1 MTNRSLNL
9 YPILA
14 NKADKKSIL
23 RFYKDNHYSARFIG
37 YDSCYLIKENDNII
51 ASVIISLANEWQQIK
66 PAAEDILPEHSQD
79 LPQDKLGVNPLA
91 NSCTNSYT
99 NSYTNL
105 QAKHVQKKPQ
115 YLLHALLVAPDYRKL
130 GYAEHL
136 VKYTIAH
143 HQPLVCFAQASL
155 SRLYLKSGFT
165 LIVDYLLSKRLNPA
179 LLNRLQQYSKHKPE
193 LKAFINQKNT
203 P

>member
-66 PAAEDILPEHSQD
+66 PAAEDILPEFYQYLSQD
-79 LPQDKLGVNPLA
+79 KPDVN
-91 NSCTNSYT
+91 SHVKH
-99 NSYTNL
+99 L
-105 QAKHVQKKPQ
+105 QNKPQ

-165 LIVDYLLSKRLNPA
+165 LIADYLLSKRLNPA
-179 LLNRLQQYSKHKPE
+179 LLNRFQQYSKHKPE